1 MPKKNRALFL
11 SRVKGMRGRA
21 MTHLR
26 ILSSKTAS
34 PPLFVF
40 SCPHSCED
48 WQGRGAR
55 SAKFVKF
62 HRKKAAVRRYL
73 PFYPVVYLLCPYP
86 PFLPCRRR
94 PWSCRRV
101 PFCPMT
107 SFPVSFPCP
116 YPRWRPSEC
125 ADPKFPRHLDS
136 IITTV
141 DRCDLHFFLVLPR
154 PTRRR
159 PQALR
164 GSASGFHSSAK
175 LQNRAVLQVS

>member
-1 MPKKNRALFL
+1 
-11 SRVKGMRGRA
+11 MRGRA
-21 MTHLR
+21 IRLTCGSCHR
-26 ILSSKTAS
+26 R
-34 PPLFVF
+34 PPRPLFSSSPVRT
-40 SCPHSCED
+40 PVRI
-48 WQGRGAR
+48 GKGVVRGQQ
-55 SAKFVKF
+55 KFVKF

-141 DRCDLHFFLVLPR
+141 DLCDLHFFLVLPR

>member
-26 ILSSKTAS
+26 ILSSNTAS

-55 SAKFVKF
+55 SAKVRQVPPEKSGG
-62 HRKKAAVRRYL
+62 AAVLTIL
-73 PFYPVVYLLCPYP
+73 PSGLPPLPLP
-86 PFLPCRRR
+86 PFPSLPKAPLVVPKGAFLPDDFFSGVFPMSVPSLAPVRVCR
-94 PWSCRRV
+94 PN
-101 PFCPMT
+101 
-107 SFPVSFPCP
+107 
-116 YPRWRPSEC
+116 
-125 ADPKFPRHLDS
+125 FPRHL
-136 IITTV
+136 TLTCV
-141 DRCDLHFFLVLPR
+141 DLCEKHFFLVLRR

>member
-1 MPKKNRALFL
+1 
-11 SRVKGMRGRA
+11 VTIGKGVVRG
-21 MTHLR
+21 
-26 ILSSKTAS
+26 
-34 PPLFVF
+34 
-40 SCPHSCED
+40 
-48 WQGRGAR
+48 QQ
-55 SAKFVKF
+55 KFVKF

-136 IITTV
+136 NHSVTCT
-141 DRCDLHFFLVLPR
+141 FFWCCPDPPEGARKLFEAVRAASIVLPSCR
-154 PTRRR
+154 IARSYKYPDLCEISKRTVE
-159 PQALR
+159 
-164 GSASGFHSSAK
+164 SA
-175 LQNRAVLQVS
+175 AVLRSLEGRTARSE